1 MRSLLLQTFSVLWAH
16 LGAPALLP
24 AVQSQGAPA
33 MASQLIS
40 PIPAHGCPVLE
51 GVAHLSLCQPFL
63 QPTAHGKDTMMP
75 ETLQNFTLCAASG
88 PWEKKEESLR
98 KQQQNEEERKKKP
111 KKPTL
116 LYSKRNLSL
125 PGVKKR
131 RGGREMHHTKGRKR
145 AEKPQDILKL
155 TQETPL

>member
-1 MRSLLLQTFSVLWAH
+1 MRVSEHWESHPGRMRSLLLQTFSVLWAH

-88 PWEKKEESLR
+88 PREKKEESLR
-98 KQQQNEEERKKKP
+98 KQQQNEEERKKNP
-111 KKPTL
+111 K
-116 LYSKRNLSL
+116 NQ
-125 PGVKKR
+125 
-131 RGGREMHHTKGRKR
+131 HFC
-145 AEKPQDILKL
+145 
-155 TQETPL
+155 TQKEISAFLE